1 MKASILKLETEAK
14 EENKKLSEK
23 EINRRLAKLMANTI
37 ISEEVIDV
45 YGVLG
50 LDNPDI
56 SILSDEFLQEVEK
69 LKYKNLAVEMLRKVI
84 EGKIHYTSRKN
95 IVMAEK
101 FSQRLQKSINAYRN
115 KAISNF
121 EVIEDMI
128 KMAKDIMNS
137 YKEGEELGLNEEEF
151 AFYDA
156 LTCDKRAK
164 ELMGDETLIKIVR
177 ELADTIRR
185 NITIDWENKES
196 VQAKMRL
203 SIRRLLKKYKYPPE
217 NTEDA
222 TNLVIEQAKLMC
234 ENELS

>member
-69 LKYKNLAVEMLRKVI
+69 IKYKNLAVEMLKKLI
-84 EGKIHYTSRKN
+84 EGKIHYASRKN

-101 FSQRLQKSINAYRN
+101 FSQRLK
-115 KAISNF
+115 K
-121 EVIEDMI
+121 V
-128 KMAKDIMNS
+128 
-137 YKEGEELGLNEEEF
+137 L
-151 AFYDA
+151 
-156 LTCDKRAK
+156 
-164 ELMGDETLIKIVR
+164 TLIEIKLFQI
-177 ELADTIRR
+177 
-185 NITIDWENKES
+185 
-196 VQAKMRL
+196 
-203 SIRRLLKKYKYPPE
+203 LK
-217 NTEDA
+217 
-222 TNLVIEQAKLMC
+222 
-234 ENELS
+234 